1 MEQREFVTADLYL
14 SSAICILLNTQPS
27 FRVENGR
34 TLFIFPISDG
44 LYKAMNAY
52 NNGTPINA
60 YELTQMIK
68 RLRAEMLTRRNMR
81 GTEMKIMENS
91 IGSA

>member
-1 MEQREFVTADLYL
+1 MKQKDFETADLYL

-34 TLFIFPISDG
+34 TLFIFPISDE

-52 NNGTPINA
+52 NNGVLINA
-60 YELTQMIK
+60 YEYSQMLK
-68 RLRAEMLTRRNMR
+68 RLRSEMIMRRGN
-81 GTEMKIMENS
+81 GGQK
-91 IGSA
+91 